1 MADDNTKELQQLNKE
16 QATTNKQLVGV
27 QKSLDAMASALGAQ
41 PKDNP
46 EDVKEAKSAQKAI
59 LNTLQGILKATKS
72 GIGEAGGG
80 MLDGIKKMFS
90 KYKKIIITL
99 LGAGLL
105 AMFSQ
110 LNMKQVKEA
119 WTAFKEALD
128 KVWKVLKPLG
138 KAIGEWVKD
147 NFLPN
152 TVKLLIAQ
160 FKTIGTLFDG
170 IKTEF
175 EGWDGMTWQEKVKAV
190 IGSFG
195 KLGTAMADSAIH
207 IGDWALQL
215 LGYDGQFSKDVK
227 KKWEEWFGE
236 SKEGG
241 ILSTVGGMFK
251 SIGGLFLLGS
261 VIGGKTG
268 MLLQAPLKAAILG
281 GKKGLGLVGSLAKGI
296 GKAMPAIGKGSKFAT
311 GILGSVAKKAGILGL
326 AYSVGEG
333 AFAAY
338 DAYQKGGTVDEVW
351 QAGISKFLTSV
362 SMGLLSEKTANSWA
376 KNITGFF
383 GSVYDAM
390 FGDKIKKQTEEEIR
404 RERELRSG
412 KKWNDMTPEQKR
424 AAEKELRA
432 KFDEERR
439 GGKGSTAALAKGDV
453 VGLQA
458 QKDAIDAK
466 MKGISDVQ
474 MGKKKQDW
482 SEWYKLQ
489 AQSIQLQKDMNKLN
503 EIKKETIKEEVKV
516 TKEQTKKIANQP
528 ADMVIGPQHIGGSV
542 TQQRGVR
549 MAMGQTRASSWN
561 MQTEQTQLK
570 TNALG
575 KMFKG
580 GIRITSGYRDQARG
594 TKAMI
599 NSVSPLSKYKE
610 KWRDLLDEDELNA
623 AAGTEARKR
632 GVAKLRAGGMSS
644 EHEHGNA
651 IDFSYP
657 VGYSEKSFPALKK
670 AILDKFP
677 GANLIKEKDHLHMS
691 FNKANIMPTTGS
703 TAGVQLASL
712 QADAV
717 KGGGGQG
724 GNVTINNVKGGDSS
738 QNAHFTTETSSY
750 DNSASP
756 ETQIT

>member
-72 GIGEAGGG
+72 GIGEVGGG

-750 DNSASP
+750 DKSASP